1 MDLGA
6 AINMKRSSVQ
16 RPSFRRSFF
25 IVTVIA
31 GVCLLA
37 AGGAFA
43 DTVSYTGNLS
53 SPEDTFETDAT
64 LSAAGTLT
72 IQTWGFGGGT
82 NAAGTVIPSGGFD
95 PFVGVFDS
103 SGDLIQGTSDGIT
116 NYPSFA
122 GCPPAGLVT
131 IGSVPGNC
139 GDITMS
145 LALGAGTYT
154 VLLSDA
160 EYIPNAIFDSPSYGN
175 LSEGFTDLTGGV
187 FQTCADLNDC
197 NNDTANWALDV
208 TTPGNV
214 TAAPEPASLA
224 VCGLAWMAIVATR
237 KSEKEKKQ

>member
-1 MDLGA
+1 LKHYVFALGLVA
-6 AINMKRSSVQ
+6 AS
-16 RPSFRRSFF
+16 
-25 IVTVIA
+25 
-31 GVCLLA
+31 A
-37 AGGAFA
+37 AFGG
-43 DTVSYTGNLS
+43 TISYMGALS
-53 SPEDTFETDAT
+53 SPENTWETDAT
-64 LSAAGTLT
+64 LSSAGTLT

-103 SGDLIQGTSDGIT
+103 SGDLIQGTSDGLT
-116 NYPSFA
+116 NYTSFT

-131 IGSVPGNC
+131 IGSIAGNC

-145 LALGAGTYT
+145 LPLAAGTYT

-175 LSEGFTDLTGGV
+175 LSEGFTDLTGGA

-208 TTPGNV
+208 TTPGSV
-214 TAAPEPASLA
+214 TATPEPGSLG
-224 VCGLAWMAIVATR
+224 VCGLGLLAIVAAW
-237 KSEKEKKQ
+237 KLKEKTNETPQK